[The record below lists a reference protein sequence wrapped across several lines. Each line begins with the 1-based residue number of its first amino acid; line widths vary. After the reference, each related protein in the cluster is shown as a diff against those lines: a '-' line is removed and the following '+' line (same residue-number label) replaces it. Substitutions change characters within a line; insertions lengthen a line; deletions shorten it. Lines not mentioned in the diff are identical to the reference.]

1 MTGAENLTYVYAV
14 VPDTDR
20 VRSAVEG
27 VRGVSGAAVSLL
39 GEGVPRDAE
48 GVSHEDEEASPEDEA
63 APPACVP
70 APPEGEGPA
79 SPVAFVISRVASDEF
94 DERTLKARFEDLE
107 WLEDIARAHHEVVQV
122 ISHRDTVLPLRLAT
136 LYQDD
141 ARAREALAAQR
152 QVFAERIALLRDRSE
167 WGVKLYIGA
176 PGPPKGSG
184 ADGAGS
190 TGSTD
195 TLSPGKAYLQRRRA
209 QHSVREDRY
218 RNAQEAAQRIDAL
231 VARFRT
237 YRVRH
242 PAQHGA
248 LAGPEE
254 NVLNDAYL
262 VPDDRIESF
271 RAALAAVAADLDGVR
286 VEVTG
291 PWAPY
296 SFAMPPPPPEPARGS
311 GARDGPVR

>member
-14 VPDTDR
+14 VPDTAR
-20 VRSAVEG
+20 VRTAVEG
-27 VRGVSGAAVSLL
+27 VRGVSGAAVCLL
-39 GEGVPRDAE
+39 GEGVPPDGE
-48 GVSHEDEEASPEDEA
+48 GAPPEDEDA
-63 APPACVP
+63 SSAGEA
-70 APPEGEGPA
+70 APPEGEDPA
-79 SPVAFVISRVASDEF
+79 SPVAFVISRVASHEF

-107 WLEDIARAHHEVVQV
+107 WLEDIARAHHEVVQMV
-122 ISHRDTVLPLRLAT
+122 SRQDAVLPLRLAT

-141 ARAREALAAQR
+141 ERAREALAAQR
-152 QVFAERIALLRDRSE
+152 QLFAERIALLRDRSE
-167 WGVKLYIGA
+167 WGVKLYINA
-176 PGPPKGSG
+176 PAPPKDSG

-190 TGSTD
+190 TGSTGE
-195 TLSPGKAYLQRRRA
+195 LSPGKAYLQRRRA

-231 VARFRT
+231 VSRFGT

-262 VPDDRIESF
+262 VPDDRKESF

-296 SFAMPPPPPEPARGS
+296 SFAMPPPPPEPAQGNA
-311 GARDGPVR
+311 ARDGPVR

>member
-1 MTGAENLTYVYAV
+1 MTDAEDLTYVYAV
-14 VPDTDR
+14 VPDTGR
-20 VRSAVEG
+20 VRTAVEG

-39 GEGVPRDAE
+39 GEDAPAE
-48 GVSHEDEEASPEDEA
+48 GEAPS
-63 APPACVP
+63 
-70 APPEGEGPA
+70 
-79 SPVAFVISRVASDEF
+79 SPVAFVISRVASREF

-107 WLEDIARAHHEVVQV
+107 WLEDIARAHHEVVQA
-122 ISHRDTVLPLRLAT
+122 ISRQDTVLPLRLAT

-141 ARAREALAAQR
+141 ERAQEALAAQR
-152 QVFAERIALLRDRSE
+152 QAFAERIALLRDRSE

-176 PGPPKGSG
+176 AGRPKDRG
-184 ADGAGS
+184 ADGAGT
-190 TGSTD
+190 TG

-209 QHSVREDRY
+209 QHSVREDHY

-231 VARFRT
+231 VTRFRT
-237 YRVRH
+237 HRVRH
-242 PAQHGA
+242 PAQRGA

-262 VPDDRIESF
+262 VPDERIESF

-296 SFAMPPPPPEPARGS
+296 SFAMPPAPSEPPREDA
-311 GARDGPVR
+311 ARDGPAR

>member
-20 VRSAVEG
+20 VRTAVEG

-39 GEGVPRDAE
+39 GEGALRDAE
-48 GVSHEDEEASPEDEA
+48 GASHEDEEASPEDEGT
-63 APPACVP
+63 PPAGVP
-70 APPEGEGPA
+70 APPEGEDPE
-79 SPVAFVISRVASDEF
+79 SPVAFVISRVASHEF

-107 WLEDIARAHHEVVQV
+107 WLEDIARAHHEVVQE
-122 ISHRDTVLPLRLAT
+122 ISRRDTVLPLRLAT

-176 PGPPKGSG
+176 PGPARNSG
-184 ADGAGS
+184 ADGA
-190 TGSTD
+190 GSTD

-262 VPDDRIESF
+262 VPDDRTESF

-296 SFAMPPPPPEPARGS
+296 SFAMPPPPEPARGS
-311 GARDGPVR
+311 AVRDGPVR